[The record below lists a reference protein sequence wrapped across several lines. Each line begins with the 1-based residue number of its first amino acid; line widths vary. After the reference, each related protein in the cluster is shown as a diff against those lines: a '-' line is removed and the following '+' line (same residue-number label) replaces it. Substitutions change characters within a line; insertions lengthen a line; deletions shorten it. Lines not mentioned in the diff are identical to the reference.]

1 MITYQTNEYGLR
13 EKDMDFLLCI
23 YTSFPAVKKVIL
35 YGSRATGTY
44 ERGSDVDLV
53 IVGNDVSYEDISKMK
68 VRIENENPSLLS
80 YSLILMDSIK
90 NEKLKSQIDKY
101 GKVIYQKDNAR

>member
-1 MITYQTNEYGLR
+1 
-13 EKDMDFLLCI
+13 
-23 YTSFPAVKKVIL
+23 
-35 YGSRATGTY
+35 
-44 ERGSDVDLV
+44 
-53 IVGNDVSYEDISKMK
+53 MK

-101 GKVIYQKDNAR
+101 GKVIYQKEA